1 VPPYTRACERG
12 RIPRR
17 PLALLLLTS
26 IACAPIGMSDDEVEV
41 TGVFL
46 PDGRC
51 NARSPRGAVATEPST
66 GELRYRFDGD
76 FIDGRDVDVHV
87 ISCTMPWDSAGEGRL
102 NISLAVPRGSV
113 VPAGRYPVTPRVGV
127 LVASATFWH
136 PAYRVGTKGAGR
148 YDSGG
153 QIYLKSV
160 SGTLELTRIDPPPP
174 TQMLGM
180 SEVKNPRIEGRFA
193 MRARRRWSM

>member
-1 VPPYTRACERG
+1 MPPYARACERG

-17 PLALLLLTS
+17 PLALLLVTS

-76 FIDGRDVDVHV
+76 FIDGRDVDVGACSNAPSNV
-87 ISCTMPWDSAGEGRL
+87 GATLNVTLGSGPATPCVKTVRL
-102 NISLAVPRGSV
+102 FATI
-113 VPAGRYPVTPRVGV
+113 TPE
-127 LVASATFWH
+127 
-136 PAYRVGTKGAGR
+136 
-148 YDSGG
+148 D
-153 QIYLKSV
+153 
-160 SGTLELTRIDPPPP
+160 
-174 TQMLGM
+174 
-180 SEVKNPRIEGRFA
+180 
-193 MRARRRWSM
+193 RWPS